1 MYSNNTGTCT
11 SDGAAELLQGKH
23 GFDTAYRT
31 IDQDTVVDT
40 EVISDC
46 P

>member
-1 MYSNNTGTCT
+1 MVSNNAGTCT
-11 SDGAAELLQGKH
+11 SDGAADLLQGKH

-31 IDQDTVVDT
+31 LGQDTVVDT
-40 EVISDC
+40 EVVYDC